1 MNQSAS
7 TPDRLLDAGWKL
19 FARQGYDRTSV
30 RAITRAARA
39 NLGAVT
45 YHLGTKERLYHAV
58 LERLFREMG
67 DRLARATGGTAAPA
81 DPGARIHAIVGAMFA
96 FFREHPD
103 APRIVLQQITRGDSM
118 PEAVAT
124 RLRANLALIA
134 GVVADGQAR
143 GVFRAAEPLF
153 GAFSIIS
160 QTVWFAVVRRT
171 IPQVSEALGNPD
183 LADRFEHHIAEIV
196 TRGLARHPESI
207 P

>member
-1 MNQSAS
+1 MNQSTP

-45 YHLGTKERLYHAV
+45 YHFGTKERLYHAV

-67 DRLARATGGTAAPA
+67 DRLARAAAGTD
-81 DPGARIHAIVGAMFA
+81 DPRTRIRAIVGAMFA
-96 FFREHPD
+96 FFGEHPD
-103 APRIVLQQITRGDSM
+103 APRIVLQQITRGGSV
-118 PEAVAT
+118 PEAVAA

-143 GVFRAAEPLF
+143 GAFRPAEPLF

-171 IPQVSEALGNPD
+171 IPQVTEAFGNPD
-183 LADRFEHHIAEIV
+183 LAERFEHHIAEIV
-196 TRGLARHPESI
+196 TRGLALHPE
-207 P
+207 

>member
-1 MNQSAS
+1 MNQSTP
-7 TPDRLLDAGWKL
+7 TPDRLLEAGRKL
-19 FARQGYDRTSV
+19 FASQGYDRTSV

-45 YHLGTKERLYHAV
+45 YHFGTKERLYHAV

-67 DRLARATGGTAAPA
+67 DRLAVAAVAAGDPA
-81 DPGARIHAIVGAMFA
+81 ARIRAIVGAMFQ
-96 FFREHPD
+96 FFREHPE
-103 APRIVLQQITRGDSM
+103 APRIVLQQITRGGSVPD
-118 PEAVAT
+118 AVAS

-134 GVVADGQAR
+134 GVVVEGQAQ
-143 GVFRAAEPLF
+143 GLFRPAEPIF

-171 IPQVSEALGNPD
+171 IPQVTSALGNPD

-196 TRGLARHPESI
+196 NRGLAQHPERI

>member
-1 MNQSAS
+1 MNHTTS
-7 TPDRLLDAGWKL
+7 TPDRLLNAGWKL
-19 FARQGYDRTSV
+19 FAQQGYDRTSV

-45 YHLGTKERLYHAV
+45 YHFGSKEHLYHAV

-67 DRLARATGGTAAPA
+67 DRLSRAAAGNG
-81 DPGARIHAIVGAMFA
+81 DPGARIRAIVRTMFE
-96 FFREHPD
+96 FFGEYPD
-103 APRIVLQQITRGDSM
+103 APRIVLQQVTRGGAV

-124 RLRANLALIA
+124 RLRANLAIIA
-134 GVVADGQAR
+134 GVVAEAQAR
-143 GVFRAAEPLF
+143 GLFRPAEPLF

-171 IPQVSEALGNPD
+171 IPQVSHALGNPD

-196 TRGLARHPESI
+196 TRGLARNPESM